1 MRSVKLINDGARLQ
15 QRSFTPLAKRAI
27 LKFQPEYV
35 WLQEGTLA
43 RSLQRWIRRNRIPTR
58 LVFCDGAPVGAEFSS
73 EFDFVVNLT
82 PTAREELISHGYPES
97 RTRLIPHPVTI
108 PAPTKDR
115 ATWRQSLG
123 FRESDRLVIS
133 VAAWNSHHKR
143 IDYVIREMAA
153 VRRDHEQYKLLLCGQ
168 PTPETPGLQKLAREL
183 LGDNV
188 RWMTLPLAELSNAY
202 HAADLFVLASHNE
215 ALGAVI
221 AEAAIAGL
229 PIICNDFPAARYI
242 LGDHPGIV
250 DLRHDGAL
258 AEAIGGGTAI
268 RGASGVTERVK
279 SQFCPRR
286 LACELAEFLEGVD
299 A

>member
-1 MRSVKLINDGARLQ
+1 M
-15 QRSFTPLAKRAI
+15 AKRAI
-27 LKFQPEYV
+27 SRFRPDYV

-43 RSLQRWIRRNRIPTR
+43 RSLQRWIQRNHIPTR
-58 LVFCDGAPVGAEFSS
+58 IVFCDGAPVGPEYSS
-73 EFDFVVNLT
+73 EFDLVVNLT
-82 PTAREELISHGYPES
+82 PTAREELVSYGYPES

-108 PAPTKDR
+108 PEPTMDR
-115 ATWRQSLG
+115 STWRQSFG
-123 FRESDRLVIS
+123 FRETDRLVIS

-143 IDYVIREMAA
+143 IDYVIREMEK

-168 PTPETPGLQKLAREL
+168 PTPESPGLQKLAHEL
-183 LGDNV
+183 LGENV
-188 RWMTLPLAELSNAY
+188 RWMTLPLTELSNAY

-242 LGDHPGIV
+242 LGNHPGIL
-250 DLRHDGAL
+250 DLRCDGAL
-258 AEAIGGGTAI
+258 AEAISSSTAI
-268 RGASGVTERVK
+268 RGAASVTERVK

-286 LACELAEFLEGVD
+286 LAYELVEFLEGVD